1 MKNELFKKLTL
12 LLLLFAGGV
21 LFSQSTIV
29 TGVVSDKTGPIPG
42 ANVLIKG
49 ESSGTVTDFDGN
61 FEIGVNYGDVL
72 VFSYVGLKTKEI
84 EYTGQDTMNVF
95 LEDDQALLEEVV
107 VLGYGKSVRKQ
118 DLTGAVSSVGIE
130 DIEKAPLVDVSQAL
144 QGRASGVQITQNSG
158 APGSGLKIRVRG
170 SNSITG
176 NNSPLVVVDGL
187 VDVDINSVNPAD
199 IQSISILKDASS
211 AAIYG
216 NRGANGVI
224 IIKTKQGIKGAE
236 PVIEFGSYFGFSDP
250 SNTIDLLGAAEFIDF
265 ANTKNIAAT
274 PNGDPVPVFNTQDKI
289 NEFIANS
296 VDYQEAVYR
305 TAVVQNYQLSYRGGG
320 ENVNYFVSGNYL
332 DQEGVAINTN
342 FKRYSLRSNINT
354 DLTDKLSVNAS
365 INLIRREG
373 FNNDPGFGADL
384 ALGAVGFDPTTPIF
398 DSNGNYN
405 RRSLIVGGIQESVLT
420 NPVFLANENENL
432 STTNRVQTNVQINY
446 NLLPNLDLNVSA
458 GIDYANITNAFF
470 NPPSD
475 DVADIIAGQN
485 TLNSNNTQYALR
497 LTYDNTFDEIHSLNA
512 TAIYEER
519 DNNTSGFNADG
530 RDFFTPSVGFNNL
543 EVANLQR
550 IGSFVNERKL
560 RSLIGRATYNYDSR
574 YLLTASARYDESS
587 VFIKDQGA
595 VFPSLAL
602 AWNINNE
609 DFLDSEKISTLRLR
623 AGWGETGNELIETTD
638 ALNLLRN
645 NPWIP
650 NGGGT
655 GSTAILPGT
664 RLANP
669 DLKWETTI
677 QTNIGVDF
685 GILNNRFNF
694 IFEYYVKNTV
704 DLLLVRNLPRFT
716 GRVDQVVNAG
726 EVQNKGIDLTLSG
739 TIIQNTNFTWDVNAN
754 LTSNKNEVISL
765 IGGETEIF
773 PSLEVGGGGILAP
786 SIVRVG
792 EPIGSFF
799 GFIYEG
805 VNPDNGNA
813 IYSDEQEIIGD
824 PNPDFIYGINNDF
837 AYKNFDLNI
846 FIQGVQGNDVF
857 NRARSLIIG
866 RDGRIP
872 FGTSADLRNTWTP
885 SNTSASLPSINA
897 TNTELQSSE
906 FIEDGSFLRLKNIS
920 LGYRMR
926 DVSALES
933 MGIESMRLY
942 ISGQNLITIT
952 DYSGLDPE
960 VNNGGENDR
969 LAGVDIGALPTPK
982 TITIGLDVKF

>member
-1 MKNELFKKLTL
+1 MKKKLFKRLSL
-12 LLLLFAGGV
+12 ILLLFAGGAM
-21 LFSQSTIV
+21 FSQSTV
-29 TGVVSDKTGPIPG
+29 LTGVVTDKTGPVPG

-49 ESSGTVTDFDGN
+49 ASSGTVTDFDGN
-61 FEIGVNYGDVL
+61 FEISVDYGDVL
-72 VFSYVGLKTKEI
+72 VFSYLGLKTKEI
-84 EYTGQDTMNVF
+84 EFTGQESLDVF
-95 LEDDQALLEEVV
+95 LEDDEALLEEVV
-107 VLGYGKSVRKQ
+107 VLGYGKSVRKE

-158 APGSGLKIRVRG
+158 APGAGLKIRVRG

-216 NRGANGVI
+216 NRAANGVI

-265 ANTKNIAAT
+265 ANAKNIGASGN
-274 PNGDPVPVFNTQDKI
+274 PIPVFDTQDKI
-289 NEFIANS
+289 NQFVANA

-332 DQEGVAINTN
+332 DQEGLAINTN

-405 RRSLIVGGIQESVLT
+405 RRTLVVGGIQESVLT
-420 NPVFLANENENL
+420 NPVFLANENERVG
-432 STTNRVQTNVQINY
+432 TTNRVQTNVQINY
-446 NLLPNLDLNVSA
+446 NLLPNLDLNLSA
-458 GIDYANITNAFF
+458 GIDYANITNGFF
-470 NPPSD
+470 IPPND
-475 DVADIIAGQN
+475 DVADIVAGQN
-485 TLNSNNTQYALR
+485 TLNSNNTQYAVR
-497 LTYDNTFDEIHSLNA
+497 LTYDNTFNEIHSLNA

-519 DNNTSGFNADG
+519 DNNAKGFNADG
-530 RDFFTPSVGFNNL
+530 RDFFTPSTGFNNL
-543 EVANLQR
+543 GIANIR
-550 IGSFVNERKL
+550 NIGSFFSERKL

-595 VFPSLAL
+595 VFPSFAL

-609 DFLDSEKISTLRLR
+609 DFFNSEEISTLRLR

-650 NGGGT
+650 NGGGA

-669 DLKWETTI
+669 DLTWETTT
-677 QTNIGVDF
+677 QTNIGLDF

-694 IFEYYVKNTV
+694 VFEYYVKNTE

-739 TIIQNTNFTWDVNAN
+739 TVIQNDNFTWDVSAN
-754 LTSNKNEVISL
+754 LTSNKNEVIGL
-765 IGGETEIF
+765 IGDETEIF
-773 PSLEVGGGGILAP
+773 PSLEVGGSIVAP
-786 SIVRVG
+786 SIVRIG
-792 EPIGSFF
+792 EPIGSFY
-799 GFIYEG
+799 GFTYEG
-805 VNPDNGNA
+805 VNPENGNA
-813 IYSDEQEIIGD
+813 IYSDEQDIIGD

-872 FGTSADLRNTWTP
+872 FGTSVELRNTWTP
-885 SNTSASLPSINA
+885 SNTSAPLPSINA

-926 DVSALES
+926 DVSALNAMGVES
-933 MGIESMRLY
+933 LRLY

-969 LAGVDIGALPTPK
+969 LAGIDIGALPTPK